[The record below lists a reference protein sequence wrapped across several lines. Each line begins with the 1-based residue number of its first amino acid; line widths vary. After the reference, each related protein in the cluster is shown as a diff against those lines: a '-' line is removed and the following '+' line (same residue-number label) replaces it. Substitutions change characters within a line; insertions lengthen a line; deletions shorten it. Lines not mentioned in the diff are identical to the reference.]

1 VLAIVGLAML
11 IFVVSCAAAG
21 VRLLR
26 LARGNAGSPAWLCG
40 HGLCLIAI
48 VGFPLGLLS
57 GNGFARV
64 GDVTLS
70 LAALSLLANGLG
82 VACFF
87 GFTVQVFRPG
97 ALWAHAVA
105 GAAVAAIAMSAT
117 GVIVA
122 VGSAPSDASSFEAS
136 FGWAATFHWVS
147 VSCFGWMGLEALGEW
162 LRSRR
167 RVSLGLSDPLVCHR
181 LLMWGVF
188 GCSTTLLFL
197 VLAAVQHSGQPAAT
211 SATAQLG
218 QALFGITSSAAILFA
233 FFPPRSY
240 LARLQSLPIG
250 ADRG

>member
-11 IFVVSCAAAG
+11 TFVVSCAAAG

-26 LARGNAGSPAWLCG
+26 LARGNDGSPAWLCG

-48 VGFPLGLLS
+48 VGFPLGVLS

-82 VACFF
+82 IACFF
-87 GFTVQVFRPG
+87 GFIVQVFRPG

-105 GAAVAAIAMSAT
+105 GAAVTAIAMSAT
-117 GVIVA
+117 GVVA
-122 VGSAPSDASSFEAS
+122 AISSAPSDASSFEAS
-136 FGWAATFHWVS
+136 FGWAATFHWVC
-147 VSCFGWMGLEALGEW
+147 VFCFGWMGAEGLGEW
-162 LRSRR
+162 RRSRR
-167 RVSLGLSDPLVCHR
+167 RVALGLSDPLVCHR
-181 LLMWGVF
+181 LLMWGIF
-188 GCSTTLLFL
+188 GCSTTLLCLLL
-197 VLAAVQHSGQPAAT
+197 VAVQHSGQPTAT
-211 SATAQLG
+211 STTAQLA

-240 LARLQSLPIG
+240 LARLQPEPLA
-250 ADRG
+250 ADPG